1 MGNSPVLELIILLSF
16 TYFIGS
22 LLLSAIYEAIA
33 GAFRL
38 SPRGLKFALENLLFG
53 NDWKPFVKNQLAKS
67 PHIQSLMKSAGRY
80 PAYIPA
86 KSFVHAIVEQFRKA
100 QSQPDDVTETSV
112 KVEYKGGE
120 LSKSIGSKKL
130 LIPYCLKEILL
141 DFAVQVEAKHE
152 SAKQILEFE
161 KKVEEFYDSSMD
173 RAGGW
178 YKRKTRGMLLL
189 LALGLCVFLN
199 IDSIKIATDALAD
212 KQKLN
217 NAVDN
222 ISARMPDYQKLNSV
236 SITDSSMVFKSDL
249 AATGDNL
256 KIIKLQYNQT
266 TGYTFGY
273 TDFWNEWKNDF
284 WKKLIGIFVT
294 VFALQLGSNF
304 WFDLMNKAVNI
315 RAAGK
320 RPDEKRPPQDIVK

>member
-1 MGNSPVLELIILLSF
+1 MGNSPLLELIILLSF

-33 GAFRL
+33 GGLRL
-38 SPRGLKFALENLLFG
+38 RPKGLKFALENMLFG

-67 PHIQSLMKSAGRY
+67 PHIQSLMKRGGRY

-86 KSFVHAIVEQFRKA
+86 KTFVHAIIEQFRKA
-100 QSQPDDVTETSV
+100 QNQTNAQNETNAI
-112 KVEYKGGE
+112 EYNGE
-120 LSKSIGSKKL
+120 NLLNAINNKQL

-141 DFAVQVEAKHE
+141 DFAVQIKAQYSEPT
-152 SAKQILEFE
+152 KQISEFE
-161 KKVEEFYDSSMD
+161 KRLEELYDSSMD

-189 LALGLCVFLN
+189 LALALCVFLN
-199 IDSIKIATDALAD
+199 IDTIKITTDALAD
-212 KQKLN
+212 KQKLS

-222 ISARMPDYQKLNSV
+222 ISSKIPDIEKLNSV
-236 SITDSSMVFKSDL
+236 AITDSSMVFTRDL
-249 AATGDNL
+249 YAVGDNL
-256 KIIKLQYNQT
+256 KKIEVQYNQT
-266 TGYTFGY
+266 TGYEFGY
-273 TDFWNEWKNDF
+273 DDFIKEWKANF
-284 WKKLIGIFVT
+284 WKKLIGIFIT

>member
-38 SPRGLKFALENLLFG
+38 RPKGLKFALENLLFG

-100 QSQPDDVTETSV
+100 QSQPDDVTGTSV

-152 SAKQILEFE
+152 IEKQILEFE
-161 KKVEEFYDSSMD
+161 KKLEEFYDSSMD

-199 IDSIKIATDALAD
+199 IDSIKIATNALED
-212 KQKLN
+212 KQKLSK
-217 NAVDN
+217 AVDN

-249 AATGDNL
+249 AVTGDNL

-284 WKKLIGIFVT
+284 WKKLIGILVT